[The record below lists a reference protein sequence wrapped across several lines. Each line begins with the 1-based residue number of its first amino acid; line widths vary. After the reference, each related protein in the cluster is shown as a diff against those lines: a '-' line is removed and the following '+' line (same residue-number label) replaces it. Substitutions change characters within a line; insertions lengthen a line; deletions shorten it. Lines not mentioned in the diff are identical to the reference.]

1 MSDSV
6 LEARDLVKDYGRL
19 RAVNGVSL
27 RLDRGETLGIV
38 GESGC
43 GKSTLARMLTAHEHP
58 TSGSVAL
65 LGQQLNRLTGRALRK
80 ARRDIQLVFQD
91 PYASLDPR
99 MTVGDQVR
107 EPLVVHRG
115 LVPRARVQDRVRELF
130 RLVGLDGDHLRRY
143 PHELSGGQRQR
154 VGIARALAVRPQVL
168 VCDEA
173 VSALDVSVQAQI
185 LSLLARLRDEL
196 GLAYVFISHD
206 LAVVRY
212 LADQVA
218 VMYLGSVV
226 EAGPA
231 GQVYDDPRHPYTRAL
246 LAAAPTPDPSRRQR
260 SLPLPEP
267 LLEGEPPSPLSPPT
281 GCAFHPRC
289 PLADDECRV
298 TAPDLLEV
306 PSPAEL
312 AGAPGRQVAC
322 HRASPA

>member
-1 MSDSV
+1 MSETV

-27 RLDRGETLGIV
+27 RLNVGETLGIV

-43 GKSTLARMLTAHEHP
+43 GKSTLARMLTTHERP

-65 LGQQLNRLTGRALRK
+65 LGQPLNRLTGRALRM
-80 ARRDIQLVFQD
+80 ARRDVQLVFQD

-99 MTVGDQVR
+99 MTVGHQVR

-115 LVPRARVQDRVRELF
+115 LAPRGGREDRVRELF
-130 RLVGLDGDHLRRY
+130 RLVGLHDDHLRRY

-154 VGIARALAVRPQVL
+154 VGIARALAVRPRVL

-185 LSLLARLRDEL
+185 LSLLARLRTEL

-226 EAGPA
+226 EAGSA
-231 GQVYDDPRHPYTRAL
+231 AEVYGDPRHPYTRAL
-246 LAAAPTPDPSRRQR
+246 LAAAPSPPDPSALRPR
-260 SLPLPEP
+260 LVGDLF
-267 LLEGEPPSPLSPPT
+267 LDGEPPSPLSPPT

-289 PLADDECRV
+289 PLADDVCRV
-298 TAPDLLEV
+298 KAP
-306 PSPAEL
+306 EL
-312 AGAPGRQVAC
+312 AGGAGLPADAGWQTAC
-322 HRASPA
+322 HHARLD